1 MGPFFINCG
10 RYQREDR
17 GEYKPAEAQSD
28 RGRLCLHV
36 GEGWREGNPTLG

>member
-17 GEYKPAEAQSD
+17 GEYKPETQSD